1 MKKRLY
7 LPLVLVFVTCLA
19 GCTAHAQ
26 LQRSSPAKQTWEY
39 QEIQLATNQ
48 SSIPKLNA
56 LGAQGWEL
64 VGVTSACA
72 SNPNV
77 AVDCQWWA
85 YMKRAR

>member
-1 MKKRLY
+1 MKNRLY
-7 LPLVLVFVTCLA
+7 FTLVLVFVTCLA
-19 GCTAHAQ
+19 GWTAHAQ
-26 LQRSSPAKQTWEY
+26 LQKSSLARQTWEY
-39 QEIQLATNQ
+39 QEVQLATNQ
-48 SSIPKLNA
+48 SSLPKLNA

-77 AVDCQWWA
+77 ALDCQWWA